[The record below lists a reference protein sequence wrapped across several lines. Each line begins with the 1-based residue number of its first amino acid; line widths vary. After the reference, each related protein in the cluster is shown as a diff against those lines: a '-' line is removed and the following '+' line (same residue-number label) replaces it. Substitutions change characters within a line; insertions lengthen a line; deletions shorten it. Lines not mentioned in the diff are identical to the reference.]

1 LKQKRGKMMRI
12 NEIELTQPAT
22 TGVKTQSSQELQVQ
36 TLKAKSKE
44 VTQQAEKASAQQK
57 LAKAQ
62 QKLAK
67 ATSTATIASPT
78 V

>member
-1 LKQKRGKMMRI
+1 MRI

-22 TGVKTQSSQELQVQ
+22 TVAKPQSSQELQVQ

-67 ATSTATIASPT
+67 ATSTATTASPT

>member
-1 LKQKRGKMMRI
+1 MRI

-67 ATSTATIASPT
+67 ATSTATTASPT
-78 V
+78 A

>member
-1 LKQKRGKMMRI
+1 MRI
-12 NEIELTQPAT
+12 NEIQLAQPAT
-22 TGVKTQSSQELQVQ
+22 TGAKTQSSQELQIQ

-44 VTQQAEKASAQQK
+44 VTQQAEKVSAQQK

-67 ATSTATIASPT
+67 ATSTATTASPT
-78 V
+78 A

>member
-1 LKQKRGKMMRI
+1 MRI

-22 TGVKTQSSQELQVQ
+22 TRVKTQSSQDLQVQ

-67 ATSTATIASPT
+67 ATSTATIT
-78 V
+78 T

>member
-1 LKQKRGKMMRI
+1 MRI
-12 NEIELTQPAT
+12 NEIQLSQPVT
-22 TGVKTQSSQELQVQ
+22 TGVKTQNSQELQVQ

-67 ATSTATIASPT
+67 ATSTATTASPT